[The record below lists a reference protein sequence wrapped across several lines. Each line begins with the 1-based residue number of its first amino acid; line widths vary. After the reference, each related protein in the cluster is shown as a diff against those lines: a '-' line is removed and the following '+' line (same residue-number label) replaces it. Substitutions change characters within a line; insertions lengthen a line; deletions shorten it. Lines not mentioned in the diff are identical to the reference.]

1 MLLMPCSDRI
11 WGCPAPSVS
20 GALVE
25 KLRLNNSAGFSGWI
39 GLGKLQRLCSGWAEV
54 EVMSREDIVL
64 CTVMRDP
71 SV

>member
-1 MLLMPCSDRI
+1 MTGYEHT

-25 KLRLNNSAGFSGWI
+25 KLRLNNSAGFHGWMTR
-39 GLGKLQRLCSGWAEV
+39 LGKLQRLCSGWAVAEM
-54 EVMSREDIVL
+54 MSLEDIVL
-64 CTVMRDP
+64 CTVMSDP